1 MCEEWNDYEKFY
13 LWALNNGFDET
24 LPSRECTIDRIDNDG
39 DYCPEN
45 CRWTAMKVQ
54 GRNTRRTVMLEYKGE
69 TKPLRDWADLIGIPA
84 PIILQRIK
92 VNGWS
97 IEDALEIS
105 TEDGKKMNGRW
116 KPSRTD

>member
-24 LPSRECTIDRIDNDG
+24 LPARECTIDRIDNDG

-45 CRWTAMKVQ
+45 CRWTTMKVQ